1 MSAQIIRHNSWAY
14 PNDASQNISFPISF
28 SSAMYGVNAS
38 IWGTARDATDINA
51 SVIIENQSK
60 SGFRFFISSGTD
72 NKTVTYKPVY
82 FAWGK

>member
-1 MSAQIIRHNSWAY
+1 
-14 PNDASQNISFPISF
+14 
-28 SSAMYGVNAS
+28 MYGVNAS

-72 NKTVTYKPVY
+72 SKTVTYKPVY